1 MDDLH
6 KKIERMEYHLELLLK
21 QVKVEEYPFDS
32 IIMFEKWD
40 KTAVD
45 KILEVCEYMS
55 IEIKNQKAEGFVTFP
70 SLIKLFEETIPTNV
84 STVKVM
90 EAMIQQNV
98 YTPLMKELLHT
109 ITKRR

>member
-21 QVKVEEYPFDS
+21 NVRVEDYPFDR
-32 IIMFEKWD
+32 IIMTERWD
-40 KTAVD
+40 RAKVN
-45 KILEVCEYMS
+45 KLLEVCEYMS
-55 IEIKNQKAEGFVTFP
+55 KEMKNQKAEGFVTFP

-84 STVKVM
+84 PTEKVM

-109 ITKRR
+109 ITKRK